1 MGRNK
6 NGPKYVKCVEK
17 KDRTLTSK
25 DTLRQI
31 IWRVCPFLATS
42 VTKYSAQGIAQGI
55 MFQKNIIN
63 SIEIQCL
70 FDTMSGLRN
79 VLWTKVKD
87 LMVSLCYQQSL
98 KSDCQKEKKK
108 ETNKNPG
115 GQMVSLSCQKIL
127 HLGMCCC
134 CKL

>member
-1 MGRNK
+1 MGRDK
-6 NGPKYVKCVEK
+6 HRAKHARFVEK
-17 KDRTLTSK
+17 RDTQLTSK

-55 MFQKNIIN
+55 MFQNIIN

-115 GQMVSLSCQKIL
+115 GQMVSLSCQQIL
-127 HLGMCCC
+127 HLGICCC